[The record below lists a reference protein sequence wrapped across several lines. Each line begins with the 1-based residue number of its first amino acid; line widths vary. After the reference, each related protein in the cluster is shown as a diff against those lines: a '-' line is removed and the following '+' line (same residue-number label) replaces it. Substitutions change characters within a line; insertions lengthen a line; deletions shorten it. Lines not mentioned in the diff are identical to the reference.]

1 MKNINLTLILAL
13 LISIQ
18 LFSQDN
24 YTKKIRLG
32 INVGT
37 NTFDLNK
44 NDYFDKYEKKISYSF
59 GVSLEYM
66 LNEKTS
72 VITNLN
78 YERKVMQLDN
88 FRYREI
94 DGNDYTATDKLKFSY
109 LNVPLILRYYV
120 VNKAFLDLGGFYNHS
135 LNIENDTSVNETGES
150 TTLWE
155 HQNVIKKNDYVISL
169 GIGYKFKFSD
179 KNHLSV
185 ELKDELGLANIANNP
200 NTSLTEL
207 KTNTIKLILNWELP
221 PLRSRKSVTSRN

>member
-1 MKNINLTLILAL
+1 MKNINLTLILTL
-13 LISIQ
+13 FISIQ

-24 YTKKIRLG
+24 NTKKIKLG

-37 NTFDLNK
+37 NSFDLNK
-44 NDYFDKYEKKISYSF
+44 DHFFDKYEKRIGYSF
-59 GVSLEYM
+59 GISLEYR
-66 LNEKTS
+66 LNKKFS

-78 YERKVMQLDN
+78 YDRKIMQLEN

-120 VNKAFLDLGGFYNHS
+120 LNRAFLDLGGFYNHS

-155 HQNVIKKNDYVISL
+155 HQNVIKKNDFGISI

-179 KNHLSV
+179 RNILSI
-185 ELKDELGLANIANNP
+185 ELKDELGLANIANYP

-221 PLRSRKSVTSRN
+221 I